1 MLGDYEYGD
10 GRKEKDKFYMTFFDR
25 QTNFPMKSHGTWWLT
40 QFRRWGMVKEPPDY
54 KGLVDRVHRPDIFR
68 EVAKQMGVETPREDA
83 RKETFFDGN
92 AFDPAGDPEK
102 YAKGFAVH
110 TMGAA

>member
-1 MLGDYEYGD
+1 
-10 GRKEKDKFYMTFFDR
+10 MTFFDR

-68 EVAKQMGVETPREDA
+68 EVAREMGIETPREDMK
-83 RKETFFDGN
+83 KETLFDGV
-92 AFDPAGDPEK
+92 AFDPSKPEE

-110 TMGAA
+110 TMS